1 MHQHGEK
8 MARLRVSTVLLDDL
22 LFPNR
27 EAGIKHLIL
36 RLGPHELK
44 LDLGETLIFEI
55 EGTNVP
61 DCDEVVATVHS
72 ESRRVTFEE
81 AK

>member
-1 MHQHGEK
+1 MS
-8 MARLRVSTVLLDDL
+8 ARLRVSSVLLDDL

-27 EAGIKHLIL
+27 EAEIKSLVL

-44 LDLGETLIFEI
+44 LDVGDTLVIEI
-55 EGTNVP
+55 EGGNVP

>member
-1 MHQHGEK
+1 MS
-8 MARLRVSTVLLDDL
+8 ARLRVSSVLLDDL

-27 EAGIKHLIL
+27 EAEIKYLIL

-44 LDLGETLIFEI
+44 LDVGETLVFEI
-55 EGTNVP
+55 EGDKVP